1 MCPKGRCSMAKNN
14 TRPAG
19 IGTGYLSLMM
29 IFVVLCL
36 TMLAALSFSAAESER
51 KYSEKSAAYTKAYY
65 DADTHAKLTL
75 AQVAETV
82 SNYTDYSDF
91 MLLGELDAIE
101 GITYESRPDR
111 IDISWTTAINGRQN
125 IYSKIRFTDEGL
137 DITEW
142 RTIQGDTPEEEP
154 LNVWLGE

>member
-1 MCPKGRCSMAKNN
+1 MKNK

-36 TMLAALSFSAAESER
+36 TILAALSFSAAESER

-65 DADTHAKLTL
+65 EADTRAKQTL
-75 AQVAETV
+75 ARVAEIV
-82 SNYTDYSDF
+82 SEYEDYSDF
-91 MLLGELDAIE
+91 MLLEELDGIE
-101 GITYESRPDR
+101 GASYESYFDR
-111 IDISWTTAINGRQN
+111 IEISWTTEINERQS
-125 IYSKIRFTDEGL
+125 IYSKVTISDSGAAVS
-137 DITEW
+137 DW
-142 RTIQGDTPEEEP
+142 RTIQGNVLEEDP

>member
-1 MCPKGRCSMAKNN
+1 MAKNN
-14 TRPAG
+14 SRPAG

-36 TMLAALSFSAAESER
+36 TILAALSFSAAESER

-65 DADTHAKLTL
+65 EADTRAKQTL

-82 SNYTDYSDF
+82 NSYTDYSDF

-101 GITYESRPDR
+101 GISYESYPDR
-111 IDISWTTAINGRQN
+111 IDISWSSAINDRQS
-125 IYSKIRFTDEGL
+125 IYCAISVSDNGTAVTD
-137 DITEW
+137 W
-142 RTIQGDTPEEEP
+142 RTIQGDVPDEEP
-154 LNVWLGE
+154 LGVWLGE

>member
-1 MCPKGRCSMAKNN
+1 MANN
-14 TRPAG
+14 NSRPAG

-36 TMLAALSFSAAESER
+36 TILAALSFSAAESER
-51 KYSEKSAAYTKAYY
+51 KYSEKSAAYTKAYSE
-65 DADTHAKLTL
+65 ADTRAKQTL

-82 SNYTDYSDF
+82 NSYTDYSDF

-101 GITYESRPDR
+101 GISYDSYPDR
-111 IDISWTTAINGRQN
+111 IDISWSTPINERQS
-125 IYSKIRFTDEGL
+125 IYSAISISDNGTAVTD
-137 DITEW
+137 W

>member
-1 MCPKGRCSMAKNN
+1 MAKNN
-14 TRPAG
+14 SRPAG

-36 TMLAALSFSAAESER
+36 TILAALSFSAAESER

-65 DADTHAKLTL
+65 EADTRAKQTY
-75 AQVAETV
+75 AQLSETV
-82 SNYTDYSDF
+82 SSYTDYSDF
-91 MLLGELDAIE
+91 MLLGELDAKE
-101 GITYESRPDR
+101 GISYECYPDR
-111 IDISWTTAINGRQN
+111 IDISWSTPINERQS
-125 IYSKIRFTDEGL
+125 IYSAISISDNGTAVTD
-137 DITEW
+137 W

>member
-1 MCPKGRCSMAKNN
+1 MAKNN
-14 TRPAG
+14 SRPAG

-36 TMLAALSFSAAESER
+36 TILAALSFSAAESEK

-65 DADTHAKLTL
+65 DADVRAKQTF

-101 GITYESRPDR
+101 GVSYESYPDR
-111 IDISWTTAINGRQN
+111 IDISWSTDINDRQS
-125 IYSKIRFTDEGL
+125 IYSAISISDNGTAVTD
-137 DITEW
+137 W
-142 RTIQGDTPEEEP
+142 RTIQGDIPEEEP
-154 LNVWLGE
+154 LGVWLGE

>member
-1 MCPKGRCSMAKNN
+1 MNKR

-36 TMLAALSFSAAESER
+36 TMLAALSFSAAESEK
-51 KYSEKSAAYTKAYY
+51 KYSEKSAEYTKTYY
-65 DADTHAKLTL
+65 DVDTRAKLTL

-82 SNYTDYSDF
+82 SDYTDYSDF

-101 GITYESRPDR
+101 GISYESFPDR
-111 IDISWTTAINGRQN
+111 IDISWTTEINDRQS
-125 IYSKIRFTDEGL
+125 IYSEIRMTDEGI
-137 DITEW
+137 DITDW
-142 RTIQGDTPEEEP
+142 RTIQGDVPEEEP

>member
-1 MCPKGRCSMAKNN
+1 MKNN

-36 TMLAALSFSAAESER
+36 TILAALSFSAAETEK

-65 DADTHAKLTL
+65 EADTYAKITY
-75 AQVAETV
+75 AEITEKV
-82 SNYTDYSDF
+82 SAYNDFNDF
-91 MLLGELDAIE
+91 MLLSELDEIS
-101 GITYESRPDR
+101 GVSYESFPDR
-111 IDISWTTAINGRQN
+111 IDICWSTPINDRQS
-125 IYSKIRFTDEGL
+125 IYSAISISDDGTVITD
-137 DITEW
+137 W
-142 RTIQGDTPEEEP
+142 HTIQGDTPVEEP

>member
-1 MCPKGRCSMAKNN
+1 MAKNN

-36 TMLAALSFSAAESER
+36 TTLAALSFSAAESER

-65 DADTHAKLTL
+65 EADTLAKSTL
-75 AQVAETV
+75 AAVAETV
-82 SNYTDYSDF
+82 GSYTDYSDF
-91 MLLGELDAIE
+91 MLLGELDAIG
-101 GITYESRPDR
+101 GISYESRPDG
-111 IDISWTTAINGRQN
+111 IDISWTTAINDRQS
-125 IYSKIRFTDEGL
+125 IYSEIRITDAGL

-142 RTIQGDTPEEEP
+142 RTIQGNVPEEES
-154 LNVWLGE
+154 LGVWLGE

>member
-1 MCPKGRCSMAKNN
+1 MKNK

-51 KYSEKSAAYTKAYY
+51 KYSEKSAEYTKSYY
-65 DADTHAKLTL
+65 DADAAAKRTF
-75 AQVAETV
+75 AKVAEIAAE
-82 SNYTDYSDF
+82 YDDYSDF
-91 MLLGELDAIE
+91 MFLGELDMID
-101 GITYESRPDR
+101 GVSYESTPVG
-111 IDISWTTAINGRQN
+111 IEISWTTPINDRQN
-125 IYSKIRFTDEGL
+125 IYSQIKITKSGI
-137 DITEW
+137 DITDW
-142 RTIQGDTPEEEP
+142 RTIQGNVPEEEP